1 MGLLVRGN
9 LIPSLTKGT
18 VMPKVGNMEFPY
30 TAKGKADAK
39 KMAKKAKKPMMKAKK
54 KK

>member
-1 MGLLVRGN
+1 
-9 LIPSLTKGT
+9 
-18 VMPKVGNMEFPY
+18 MPKVGNMKFPY

-54 KK
+54 NK